1 MKMTAAIMFEQ
12 GLERPFVQSQPL
24 KIETVDLEGPGEG
37 EVLVQVAAAGLCHSD
52 LSAIKGLRPRA
63 LPAVVGHEAAGVVV
77 ETGAGVRQFSAGDH
91 VVMVFVASCG
101 TCNYCRGGRP
111 GLCQSSWKAR
121 SEGTLQSG
129 ARRISLKG
137 RAINHYSG
145 VSAFAEY
152 AVVSERS
159 LVRIPKTV
167 PLKDAAIFGCA
178 VITGVGAVL
187 NAGGDVSGKS
197 VAVIGLGGVG
207 LSALLGGRMGGAN
220 PLIAIDINDS
230 KLKLALEL
238 GATHAF
244 LATDPDTVEKIKTL
258 TDGGVD
264 FAFEM
269 AGSIPAMQMAY
280 AVGRRGNVTICAGL
294 PPQAAT
300 FPLPSA
306 AMVADERVIKGSY
319 MGSAVPARDIP
330 QYADAFMSGRLPIDR
345 LLTGEIRFQDL
356 NRGFDELDDGIGV
369 RQILNC
375 GLQS

>member
-12 GLERPFVQSQPL
+12 GLKRPFAQSRPL
-24 KIETVDLEGPGEG
+24 RIETVDLEGPGEG
-37 EVLVQVAAAGLCHSD
+37 EVLVKIAAAGLCHSD

-63 LPAVVGHEAAGVVV
+63 LPAVVGHEASGVVV
-77 ETGAGVRQFSAGDH
+77 EVGNGVSRFAADDH

-101 TCNYCRGGRP
+101 NCTYCRGGRP

-121 SEGTLQSG
+121 AEGTLQSG
-129 ARRISLKG
+129 FRRISLNG
-137 RAINHYSG
+137 RPINHYSG

-152 AVVSERS
+152 AVVSELS
-159 LVRIPKTV
+159 LVKITKAV

-178 VITGVGAVL
+178 VITGVGAVA
-187 NAGGDVSGKS
+187 NAAGDVSGKS
-197 VAVIGLGGVG
+197 AAIIGLGGVG
-207 LSALLGGRMGGAN
+207 LSALLGARMGGAN
-220 PLIAIDINDS
+220 PLLAIDVNAS
-230 KLKLALEL
+230 KLELALSL

-244 LATDPDTVEKIKTL
+244 LATDPDITAKVKEL

-269 AGSIPAMQMAY
+269 AGSMPAMQLAY
-280 AVGRRGNVTICAGL
+280 SVGRRGNVTICAGL
-294 PPQAAT
+294 PPQTAT

-330 QYADAFMSGRLPIDR
+330 LYADAFISGQLPVDR
-345 LLTGEIRFQDL
+345 LRTGEIGFQDL
-356 NRGFDELDDGIGV
+356 NRAFDDLDDGLGV

-375 GLQS
+375 GQ

>member
-1 MKMTAAIMFEQ
+1 MFEQ